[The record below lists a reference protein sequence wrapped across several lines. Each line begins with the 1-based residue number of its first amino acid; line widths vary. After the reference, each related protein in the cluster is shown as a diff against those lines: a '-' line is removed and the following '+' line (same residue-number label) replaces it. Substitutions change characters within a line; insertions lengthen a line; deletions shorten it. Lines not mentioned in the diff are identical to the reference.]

1 MASIA
6 EDTPTN
12 PKIEKAK
19 KKLIKQQKHD
29 GSRRRGHGFI
39 SILPSIVPNIILSY
53 PAYPIFWWY
62 RIIFYTSF
70 KTLDQNLRLNI
81 LHKSLLHETKLLL

>member
-1 MASIA
+1 M
-6 EDTPTN
+6 
-12 PKIEKAK
+12 
-19 KKLIKQQKHD
+19 
-29 GSRRRGHGFI
+29 GRGHGFI
-39 SILPSIVPNIILSY
+39 SILPSIVPNIISHILVVSHMFTLQVLIY
-53 PAYPIFWWY
+53 GKNSKILLFININ